1 MIFGLSMGC
10 AHKFGLLSDDI
21 ITLYRDCFADKI
33 NAVEFVISEN
43 EIEKFKLTDDNKEW
57 LKSLKY
63 LSFHLLTE
71 ISSYLKIHDWLR
83 QNDIKINYFVK
94 HPDEMSVPDNFKKLY
109 ESQIIYENLE
119 TAIFPCH
126 NKICFDISHALKIN
140 SLHMEHFYKL
150 NFSSIKQI
158 HLSNTIKGQCH
169 QLFHDDLSN
178 NFSEI
183 YLLKGITTIPIILEN
198 SCDNLDQLKNEVDFI
213 YNNIYLMNYFF

>member
-10 AHKFGLLSDDI
+10 AHKFNLSLDDI
-21 ITLYRDCFADKI
+21 ITLYRENFSDKI
-33 NAVEFVISEN
+33 NAIEFVMSEN
-43 EIEKFKLTDDNKEW
+43 EIEKFKLTDDNKKW

-71 ISSYLKIHDWLR
+71 ISSYLKISNWLK

-94 HPDEMSVPDNFKKLY
+94 HPDELSVPVYFKELY

-119 TAIFPCH
+119 TAIFPR
-126 NKICFDISHALKIN
+126 NDRICFDVSHALKIG
-140 SLHMEHFYKL
+140 SLHMKHFYKL
-150 NFSSIKQI
+150 NFSSIKEV
-158 HLSNTIKGQCH
+158 HLSNVIKGQCH
-169 QLFHDDLSN
+169 QLFYDDLSN

-198 SCDNLDQLKNEVDFI
+198 SCENIKQLQDEVEFVI
-213 YNNIYLMNYFF
+213 NNI